1 MSYLRTSNAC
11 IFKYAVYLLYYL
23 RLASRHR
30 MAHLL
35 LADEQDGLQ
44 TRRFEVIRLILN
56 K

>member
-11 IFKYAVYLLYYL
+11 IFKYVAYLLYYL
-23 RLASRHR
+23 TVACRHR

-35 LADEQDGLQ
+35 LPDEQNGLQ
-44 TRRFEVIRLILN
+44 TWSVEVIGLILT